1 MFAPSLLKKVY
12 PGILTSLGDGYQASP
27 EMMKQMISLNRK
39 YGFDGEVFFYYETLN
54 KMPSFKIE

>member
-1 MFAPSLLKKVY
+1 LLKKVY

-39 YGFDGEVFFYYETLN
+39 YGFEGEVFFYYETLN
-54 KMPSFKIE
+54 KVPSFKID